1 MSKKTAVLVIVLTGL
16 VWGLTEIFL
25 GDAFYKLHIPFRSAT
40 LTAVGLC
47 LLVVARLALDRPGT
61 SLAAGVISGLVRC
74 LVPKVYI
81 CHAVAIAIEACA
93 FDATWTALKAGERQT
108 LRRAW
113 IAGAVAVYSG
123 YLAFGLVSIYF
134 FKFGKWVAGGLS
146 GVGLYML
153 RSGSFAVGAF
163 IILAPLAIWAG
174 RRLAA
179 RLPRLAESG
188 LRQPRR

>member
-1 MSKKTAVLVIVLTGL
+1 VQ
-16 VWGLTEIFL
+16 E
-25 GDAFYKLHIPFRSAT
+25 
-40 LTAVGLC
+40 
-47 LLVVARLALDRPGT
+47 LLVDEGYFFASQTDRPFI
-61 SLAAGVISGLVRC
+61 LDC
-74 LVPKVYI
+74 
-81 CHAVAIAIEACA
+81 
-93 FDATWTALKAGERQT
+93 
-108 LRRAW
+108 
-113 IAGAVAVYSG
+113 GAHYG
-123 YLAFGLVSIYF
+123 VSIYF